1 VSAGALDD
9 WVGLLVLPITK
20 IGSGLH
26 PKVKQEKGLA
36 TDQLNKR
43 EFNKLGF
50 GPKVLAKI
58 KNRTTIWCFEV
69 ILISLYC
76 SNFQNL

>member
-1 VSAGALDD
+1 
-9 WVGLLVLPITK
+9 
-20 IGSGLH
+20 
-26 PKVKQEKGLA
+26 LA

-58 KNRTTIWCFEV
+58 KNLSIRDQGSVYSAGALDDWVGLLVLPCA
-69 ILISLYC
+69 
-76 SNFQNL
+76 

>member
-1 VSAGALDD
+1 MPPSFSPNSVT
-9 WVGLLVLPITK
+9 P

-58 KNRTTIWCFEV
+58 KNLSIVSAGALDDWVGLLVLPCA
-69 ILISLYC
+69 
-76 SNFQNL
+76 

>member
-1 VSAGALDD
+1 LKE
-9 WVGLLVLPITK
+9 PITK

-36 TDQLNKR
+36 TGQLNKR

-50 GPKVLAKI
+50 GPKVLA
-58 KNRTTIWCFEV
+58 
-69 ILISLYC
+69 
-76 SNFQNL
+76 

>member
-1 VSAGALDD
+1 M
-9 WVGLLVLPITK
+9 
-20 IGSGLH
+20 
-26 PKVKQEKGLA
+26 QEKGLA

-58 KNRTTIWCFEV
+58 KNLSVRDQSSVYSNLIDENICCPYNCVTTTSKCLTQFSVGRRTR
-69 ILISLYC
+69 
-76 SNFQNL
+76 